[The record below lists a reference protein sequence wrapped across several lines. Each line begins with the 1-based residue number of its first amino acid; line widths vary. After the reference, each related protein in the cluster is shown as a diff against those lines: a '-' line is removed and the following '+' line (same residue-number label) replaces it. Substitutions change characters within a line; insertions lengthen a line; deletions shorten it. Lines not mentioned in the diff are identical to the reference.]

1 MSCHA
6 LVGHGDSRR
15 ILTPPSIWRRNLFV
29 CTICAFI
36 CVMGLTLVLPFLP
49 LYVEHLGIHTQA
61 GVVRWSGVAFGA
73 TFITAAIMAPVWGRL
88 ADRYGKK
95 PMLLRASL
103 GMAVVM
109 AAMAAADNVYQLT
122 AMRLL
127 MGMVAGYVPAAGVLL
142 AHQVPQERC
151 GWVMGVLSSGA
162 LAGNLLGPLLGGF
175 LADHIG
181 VRGTFLVTGGFLLI
195 SGLLTWLYVYEAPHT
210 AAAQVQLPPLWS
222 SITNRHLV
230 IMVLFTAM
238 SLQFSLMSIEPIVTV
253 FVGQLAPHARN
264 PSLLAGLV
272 VSAPAFSSMLL
283 APGVGRLADRLGHLR
298 MATLNLLGTAL
309 VLMIQPMLSHYWSF
323 VASRLVMGMT
333 LAGLLPALSA
343 LIRCHTP
350 EQVAGRVYGYM
361 QTSQCLG
368 QIAGPML
375 GGLVASRFGFHA
387 LFLATS
393 AVLLINGLLAMSHV
407 VRKPAPAV
415 SNV

>member
-1 MSCHA
+1 M
-6 LVGHGDSRR
+6 
-15 ILTPPSIWRRNLFV
+15 TPPSIWQRNLLV

-49 LYVEHLGIHTQA
+49 LYVEHLGVHTQA

-73 TFITAAIMAPVWGRL
+73 TFITAGVMAPVWGRF

-95 PMLLRASL
+95 SMLLRASL
-103 GMAVVM
+103 GMAVVT
-109 AAMAAADNVYQLT
+109 AAMAAAHNVYQLT

-127 MGMVAGYVPAAGVLL
+127 MGMVAGYVPAAAVLL
-142 AHQVPQERC
+142 AHQVPKERC

-181 VRGTFLVTGGFLLI
+181 VRGTFLITGGFLLAA
-195 SGLLTWLYVYEAPHT
+195 GLLTLLWVRETPHAP
-210 AAAQVQLPPLWS
+210 ASQQGPLPPVWA
-222 SITNRHLV
+222 SIANRRLV
-230 IMVLFTAM
+230 ITVLCTAM
-238 SLQFSLMSIEPIVTV
+238 TLQFALMSIEPIVTV
-253 FVGQLAPHARN
+253 FVGQLAPHASD

-272 VSAPAFSSMLL
+272 VSAPALSSMLL

-298 MATLNLLGTAL
+298 VATFNLLGTAV
-309 VLMIQPMLSHYWSF
+309 VLMIQPLLPHYWAF

-343 LIRCHTP
+343 LIRCHVP

-361 QTSQCLG
+361 QTSQCVG

-375 GGLVASRFGFHA
+375 GGVVAAQLGFPA
-387 LFLATS
+387 LFLMTS
-393 AVLLINGLLAMSHV
+393 AVLLVNGALAMSLV
-407 VRKPAPAV
+407 WNKAAIAPSSA
-415 SNV
+415 

>member
-1 MSCHA
+1 M
-6 LVGHGDSRR
+6 
-15 ILTPPSIWRRNLFV
+15 TPPSIWRRNLLI

-142 AHQVPQERC
+142 AHQVPQARC
-151 GWVMGVLSSGA
+151 GWAMGVLSSGA

-181 VRGTFLVTGGFLLI
+181 VRGTFLVTGGFLLL
-195 SGLLTWLYVYEAPHT
+195 SGLLTWLYVQETPHST
-210 AAAQVQLPPLWS
+210 AATQVQLPPVWS
-222 SITNRHLV
+222 SIANRPVV
-230 IMVLFTAM
+230 ITALFTAM
-238 SLQFSLMSIEPIVTV
+238 TLQFAMMSIEPIVTV
-253 FVGQLAPHARN
+253 FVHQLAPHARN
-264 PSLLAGLV
+264 PALLAGLV
-272 VSAPAFSSMLL
+272 VSAPAFSNMLL

-298 MATLNLLGTAL
+298 MATLSLLGTAL
-309 VLMIQPMLSHYWSF
+309 VLMIQPMLSHYWAF

-333 LAGLLPALSA
+333 LAGLLPALGA

-375 GGLVASRFGFHA
+375 GGLVAARFGFHA
-387 LFLATS
+387 LFLTTS
-393 AVLLINGLLAMSHV
+393 AILLINGLLAMAQL
-407 VRKPAPAV
+407 VRKPTPAT
-415 SNV
+415 SSA

>member
-1 MSCHA
+1 
-6 LVGHGDSRR
+6 
-15 ILTPPSIWRRNLFV
+15 LTPAFIWRRNLLV
-29 CTICAFI
+29 CTICAFV

-73 TFITAAIMAPVWGRL
+73 TFITAGVMAPLWGRM

-95 PMLLRASL
+95 SMLIRASL

-109 AAMAAADNVYQLT
+109 TAMTAAGNVYQLT

-142 AHQVPQERC
+142 AHQVPKERC

-181 VRGTFLVTGGFLLI
+181 VRGTFLVTGGLLLI
-195 SGLLTWLYVYEAPHT
+195 SGLLTWLFVQEAPHT
-210 AAAQVQLPPLWS
+210 PAAKHVPLPPVWS
-222 SITNRHLV
+222 SIANRRLV
-230 IMVLFTAM
+230 ITVLCTAM
-238 SLQFSLMSIEPIVTV
+238 TLQFALMSIEPIVTV
-253 FVGQLAPHARN
+253 FVGQLAPHARD

-272 VSAPAFSSMLL
+272 VSAPALSSMLL

-298 MATLNLLGTAL
+298 VATLNLLGTAL
-309 VLMIQPMLSHYWSF
+309 VLMVQPMLSHYWAF

-343 LIRCHTP
+343 LIRCHVP

-375 GGLVASRFGFHA
+375 GGVVASQFGFHA
-387 LFLATS
+387 LFFATS
-393 AVLLINGLLAMSHV
+393 VVLLINGLLAMSSV
-407 VRKPAPAV
+407 GDKAAPATGTL
-415 SNV
+415 